1 MQVISLQGN
10 ARSFPDMV
18 FSRWK
23 SNTRKKLKKFAI
35 HKCKST
41 EKYFQNEQRNT
52 VGSNETS

>member
-1 MQVISLQGN
+1 
-10 ARSFPDMV
+10 MV

-23 SNTRKKLKKFAI
+23 SNTRKILKKFAI
-35 HKCKST
+35 HKWKST